1 MLGSIE
7 ANVLIVTREALYLT
21 LIASAPPIVIS
32 LIVGF
37 IISLF
42 QATTQIQEQT
52 LTFAPKILI
61 VFGVLALTGP
71 WIGHQLLAF
80 TFHLFDRFPY
90 MVH

>member
-1 MLGSIE
+1 MGIE
-7 ANVLIVTREALYLT
+7 TYVTNITREALYLT

-32 LIVGF
+32 LAVGF
-37 IISLF
+37 VISLF

-61 VFGVLALTGP
+61 VFGVLALAGP

-80 TFHLFDRFPY
+80 TFHLFDRFPA